1 MLYTV
6 HTGRNRIY
14 LLLKLFLILIDEQL
28 NFNNH
33 LDHALLLLL
42 EMQILNLKRFIFQ
55 NSFLIKVCQRVELKS
70 SRKKKSSR

>member
-28 NFNNH
+28 NFNHH

-42 EMQILNLKRFIFQ
+42 EMQILNL
-55 NSFLIKVCQRVELKS
+55 
-70 SRKKKSSR
+70 